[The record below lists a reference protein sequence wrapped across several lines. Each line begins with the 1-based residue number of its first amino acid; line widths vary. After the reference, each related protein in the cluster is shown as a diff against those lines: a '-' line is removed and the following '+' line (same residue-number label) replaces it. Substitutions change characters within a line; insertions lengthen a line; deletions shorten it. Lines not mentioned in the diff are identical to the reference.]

1 MATDSTGQPVDF
13 SKTTQGGISSA
24 MEPYVTDLFE
34 NASALARNPYQQYG
48 AEQAAQAQQTTPYRV
63 AGLSGL
69 EQQALGGIGSLQAY
83 NPTQFNTSFNP
94 SQFNASYDQ
103 TQFSNTYNPTQFSN
117 TYNPTQFNAS
127 YNPSQFTQQSWND
140 PNRMQQYMSP
150 YQQGVTDIAM
160 REARRQ
166 SDIDAQKEAAGA
178 VGVGAFGGS
187 RYGLVEAERQRN
199 TAQLLNDIQTK
210 GLQSAYGAGM
220 GQFNTENALGFQ
232 TQQAQNQAN
241 LAGGQFNFQQQ
252 QAQNQAN
259 LAGSQLGLQ
268 AQQAQNQANLAGGQ
282 LGLQTQQAQNQA
294 NQAAGQFDFQQQ
306 YAQNQANLAANQAAF
321 QQQYAQNQANLQGY
335 QSGLGILGT
344 QLQAGA
350 LPRTLDQAGLDAAYK
365 EFLMQQQKPYENLNF
380 QKGIMSALPPAAY
393 SAVTESQNYEPV
405 NPLAASANIFGQLGG
420 LDFLKNALK

>member
-1 MATDSTGQPVDF
+1 MAIDSTAQPVDF
-13 SKTTQGGISSA
+13 TKTTEGGISST
-24 MEPYVTDLFE
+24 MSPYVEDLLE
-34 NASALARNPYQQYG
+34 NASALAQNPYQQYG

-83 NPTQFNTSFNP
+83 NPTQFNTSFAP
-94 SQFNASYDQ
+94 SQFNASY
-103 TQFSNTYNPTQFSN
+103 TPT
-117 TYNPTQFNAS
+117 
-127 YNPSQFTQQSWND
+127 QFTQQSWND

-241 LAGGQFNFQQQ
+241 
-252 QAQNQAN
+252 
-259 LAGSQLGLQ
+259 
-268 AQQAQNQANLAGGQ
+268 
-282 LGLQTQQAQNQA
+282 
-294 NQAAGQFDFQQQ
+294 QAAGQFDFQQQ
-306 YAQNQANLAANQAAF
+306 YAQNQANQAANQAAF

-405 NPLAASANIFGQLGG
+405 NPLASSANILGQLGG